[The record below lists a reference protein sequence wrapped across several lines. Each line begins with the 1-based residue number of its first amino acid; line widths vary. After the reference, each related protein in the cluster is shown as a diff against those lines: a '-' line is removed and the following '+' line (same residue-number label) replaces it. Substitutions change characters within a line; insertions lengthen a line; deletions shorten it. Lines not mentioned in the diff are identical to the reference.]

1 MNASSTASLPRP
13 LTPPATATGG
23 VLITGFEPFGGETV
37 NPSAQLVQ
45 RLQGELIAPGVHVE
59 AAVLPCVFDAALD
72 ALAEHLDRLMPRL
85 VLCCGQGGGRAQLC
99 LERVAINLDD
109 ARIPDNAGAQPID
122 RPVQPSGPA
131 AYFTTLPVKRMV
143 LALRQAGVPAEVSY
157 TAGTFV
163 CNHVFYGLMHLAQ
176 QRPWLRQGGFLHV
189 PYLPEQAAHHPHAAS
204 MALDTMATGLR
215 LALQAALQAGEDLHV
230 SEGTIC

>member
-1 MNASSTASLPRP
+1 MTAP
-13 LTPPATATGG
+13 LTPPTTALDC
-23 VLITGFEPFGGETV
+23 VLLTGFEPFDGEAV

-45 RLQGELIAPGVHVE
+45 RLQGELILPGIRVE
-59 AAVLPCVFDAALD
+59 AVVLPCVFDAALD
-72 ALAEHLDRLMPRL
+72 ALAGHIDRLRPRL
-85 VLCCGQGGGRAQLC
+85 VLCCGQAGGRSALS

-122 RPVQPSGPA
+122 RPVQASGPA
-131 AYFTTLPVKRMV
+131 AYFTTLPVKRMTQ
-143 LALRQAGVPAEVSY
+143 ALRRAGVPAEVSY

-204 MALDTMATGLR
+204 MALDTMTTGLR

>member
-1 MNASSTASLPRP
+1 MNTTPTAPLSTS
-13 LTPPATATGG
+13 TEC
-23 VLITGFEPFGGETV
+23 VLITGFEPFDGEAV

-45 RLQGELIAPGVHVE
+45 RLQGEVIAPGVRVE
-59 AAVLPCVFDAALD
+59 AVVLPCVFDAALD
-72 ALAEHLDRLMPRL
+72 VLAAHLDRLQPRL
-85 VLCCGQGGGRAQLC
+85 VLCCGQAGGRAQLS

-131 AYFTTLPVKRMV
+131 AYFTTLPVKRMTQ
-143 LALRQAGVPAEVSY
+143 ALRQAGVPAEVSY

-189 PYLPEQAAHHPHAAS
+189 PYLPEQAAHHPHAPS
-204 MALDTMATGLR
+204 LSLDTMANGLR
-215 LALQAALQAGEDLHV
+215 LALQTALQTALQAGEDLHI